1 MAIEDPIRV
10 IGSFLLGSVVTGA
23 MIGAAGIGL
32 STPGAGIFSI
42 FLLHDA
48 GLGAFSAAAI
58 WFGAALIGT
67 VISTITLLVW
77 RGHAVKKGK
86 FEVQTAAQN

>member
-10 IGSFLLGSVVTGA
+10 IGSFLVGSIMTGA

-48 GLGAFSAAAI
+48 GLGSFMAAGI
-58 WFGAALIGT
+58 WFGAAIIGT
-67 VISTITLLVW
+67 IISTLLLVSW
-77 RGHAVKKGK
+77 RAHAVKKGK
-86 FEVQTAAQN
+86 FDAQVATQN